1 MSEAETGGGLLRGGA
16 MSFALKALNAAIA
29 FGLTVMLARS
39 LGADGYGVYAYTVAL
54 VVLMSIP
61 AEGGLPILVVRE
73 TAAAQARGDWGGV
86 RGLWQ
91 WAAGAALA
99 VSLLVAAVSAPVAWL
114 AQDHFSRV
122 ELAAFALA
130 LALVPMIVL
139 ANLAGAALRGLHRV
153 ILGQLPEFVLRPA
166 ALLIAIAVFLL
177 VAPEAMRAD
186 IAVALHAT
194 AALLALI
201 ATAALLLYLRPP
213 QLGARPVAHYD
224 SRRWL
229 ASALP
234 LTLVSAMQVIH
245 QNTDLVMLGFFRPSS
260 DVGIYRVVA
269 QAALVIGFGLNA
281 VNLVVAPRFARHY
294 ARGEMEALQR
304 IATRSARLVLA
315 LTLPIVLIFVL
326 VAGPIIALVFGEEY
340 RGGETALAILAVGQL
355 ANAGFGSVGFLLN
368 MTGHE
373 RDTARGMGIAAGA
386 NVLLN
391 LALIPFFGLEGA
403 ATATAVTLVLWNILL
418 WRAVRLRLGVD
429 STALAWR
436 VPGPR

>member
-1 MSEAETGGGLLRGGA
+1 MSEVETGGGLLRGGA
-16 MSFALKALNAAIA
+16 ISFGLKAGNAAIA

-39 LGADGYGVYAYTVAL
+39 LGAEGYGIYAYTVAL

-73 TAAAQARGDWGGV
+73 TAAAQARDDWGGV
-86 RGLWQ
+86 RGMWQ

-99 VSLLVAAVSAPVAWL
+99 VSLIVALISAPVAWL
-114 AQDHFSRV
+114 LREHFSRI
-122 ELAAFALA
+122 ELTAFALA

-153 ILGQLPEFVLRPA
+153 ILGQLPELVLRPA
-166 ALLIAIAVFLL
+166 ALLVAIAVFLL
-177 VAPEAMRAD
+177 LVPEAMRAD
-186 IAVALHAT
+186 IAVALHTT
-194 AALLALI
+194 AALVALI
-201 ATAALLLYLRPP
+201 ATAVLLQRLWPP
-213 QLGARPVAHYD
+213 QLRAAPPPRYAT
-224 SRRWL
+224 RRWL
-229 ASALP
+229 TSALP

-260 DVGIYRVVA
+260 DVGIYRVAA

-294 ARGEMEALQR
+294 ARGEMQALQR
-304 IATRSARLVLA
+304 VATRSARLVLA

-340 RGGETALAILAVGQL
+340 RGGETALAILAIGQL

-373 RDTARGMGIAAGA
+373 RDTACGMGIAVVVNA
-386 NVLLN
+386 LLN

-403 ATATAVTLVLWNILL
+403 ATATAVTLVLWNVLL
-418 WRAVRLRLGVD
+418 WRAVRMRLGVD

-436 VPGPR
+436 VAGTR